1 MNPVNFDALPPLS
14 PRAAELLAVSI
25 EDDDAEQQLLTI
37 VSNEPQL
44 AARLVAVA
52 NSAAHGGASS
62 RIASVP
68 QAIRRI
74 GMRQAMQMATGM
86 LFGHPVSARLSDQAR
101 EQLWLHSVSMATAC
115 REVARLLKYHDGS
128 DAYLHGLL
136 HDLGYMLAE
145 LTWPGALERVCVFA
159 LEQSLTIEQAEREQF
174 GREHG
179 ELTAMLL
186 EHWHAPATFAQVH
199 RNHHLFAGRSNS
211 LAGILCAAESI
222 VSLDEFGRGV
232 FGTTINPFACLARP
246 REVVESLLLKQLKL
260 QQSELDRL
268 LERML
273 DNVAE
278 IGGLG
283 RSMAA
288 I

>member
-14 PRAAELLAVSI
+14 PRAAELLVIKI
-25 EDDDAEQQLLTI
+25 EDDDAEQQLLNI
-37 VSNEPQL
+37 VSNEPLL

-52 NSAAHGGASS
+52 NSAACAGSPA
-62 RIASVP
+62 RIASVR
-68 QAIRRI
+68 QAVRRI
-74 GMRQAMQMATGM
+74 GMRQAMQLATAI
-86 LFGHPVSARLSDQAR
+86 LFGQPVSAHLSDQAR
-101 EQLWLHSVSMATAC
+101 EQLWLHSVSMATSC
-115 REVARLLKYHDGS
+115 REVARLLKYQDGS

-159 LEQSLTIEQAEREQF
+159 LEHTLTIEEAEREQF

-186 EHWHAPATFAQVH
+186 EHWQAPTPFARVH
-199 RNHHLFAGRSNS
+199 RNHHQFAGRSNS

-222 VSLDEFGRGV
+222 ISLDEFGQGV
-232 FGTTINPFACLARP
+232 FGGTANPFACLARP
-246 REVVESLLLKQLKL
+246 RDVVESLLLRQLRL
-260 QQSELDRL
+260 EQRQLDQLLDR
-268 LERML
+268 MI
-273 DNVAE
+273 DSVAE
-278 IGGLG
+278 IAGLG

-288 I
+288 V